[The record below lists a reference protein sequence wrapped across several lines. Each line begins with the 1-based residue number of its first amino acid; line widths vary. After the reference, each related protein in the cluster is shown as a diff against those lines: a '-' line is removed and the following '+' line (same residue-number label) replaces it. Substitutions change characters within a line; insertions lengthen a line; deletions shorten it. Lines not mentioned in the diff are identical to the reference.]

1 MGLTQVMLQVK
12 GCEMVCKQRELI
24 PRLRLLSPP
33 GTELNSYLP
42 LRFASL
48 YSFSFS
54 SSLSPP
60 SSHPCPACQ
69 IVSDSTQQGL
79 SGAIKKVP
87 KHRGTCRL
95 LTKMRLDQ
103 DQYSLPLLLNAIAHS
118 STNTITD
125 EPQNHYKAQL
135 SGQPALCHT
144 ERKTGV
150 RLKEQLQKF
159 LFIVRQHSAIER
171 PHQEILD
178 KRFGH

>member
-33 GTELNSYLP
+33 DTELNSYLP
-42 LRFASL
+42 LLFASL
-48 YSFSFS
+48 YSFS

-60 SSHPCPACQ
+60 SSPPCPACQ
-69 IVSDSTQQGL
+69 IVSDGAQQGL

-103 DQYSLPLLLNAIAHS
+103 DQYSLPLLLNAVAHS

-125 EPQNHYKAQL
+125 EPQNRYKAWL

-144 ERKTGV
+144 EAGLI
-150 RLKEQLQKF
+150 LKLGGPQPQKGH
-159 LFIVRQHSAIER
+159 IG
-171 PHQEILD
+171 
-178 KRFGH
+178 RFGTKDLGSNIHSDTLQ